1 MKSKTEALFL
11 DTNTLPDLYALINLD
26 GRYVIYNRLT
36 NVNGYDVSVYDTL
49 LQKVINVTDELGT
62 QFATGYDN
70 EILVYIDGYACGKI
84 YAYNLNDK
92 TKTLVSNNGCGPAKI
107 SNKIVV
113 WSNGVPN
120 GSNIYGYN
128 LQTNIAFDIA
138 TVNGFQISPDINGNN
153 VIWVYNNGSTH
164 EVHLKD
170 IHTNKE
176 KVLLSST
183 SYSMSWPSISDRY
196 VIWGKDTL
204 PNISGVEGID
214 LNSGETIMI
223 QDQGSQQNGNMSP
236 IINGNI
242 AAWMAWRTGNGDIY
256 GSILNDDTKS
266 NIQIPRPPK
275 PPKPPALDLVPPV
288 PPKPPKPTKLKI
300 EVPSVPVLPT
310 RFSFSR

>member
-1 MKSKTEALFL
+1 M
-11 DTNTLPDLYALINLD
+11 
-26 GRYVIYNRLT
+26 
-36 NVNGYDVSVYDTL
+36 
-49 LQKVINVTDELGT
+49 
-62 QFATGYDN
+62 
-70 EILVYIDGYACGKI
+70 
-84 YAYNLNDK
+84 
-92 TKTLVSNNGCGPAKI
+92 
-107 SNKIVV
+107 
-113 WSNGVPN
+113 
-120 GSNIYGYN
+120 
-128 LQTNIAFDIA
+128 
-138 TVNGFQISPDINGNN
+138 
-153 VIWVYNNGSTH
+153 
-164 EVHLKD
+164 KD

-214 LNSGETIMI
+214 LNSGETITI